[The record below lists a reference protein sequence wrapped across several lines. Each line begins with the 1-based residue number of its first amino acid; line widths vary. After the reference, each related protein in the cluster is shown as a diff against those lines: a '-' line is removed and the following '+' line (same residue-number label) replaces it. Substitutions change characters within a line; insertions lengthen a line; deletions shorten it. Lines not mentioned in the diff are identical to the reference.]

1 MQATE
6 IEIFEEEKIS
16 WLDRP
21 IFSTFTLNWET
32 ILFIG
37 ILLLVVVSRFYDLE
51 PRVMSHDETTHVFFS
66 WRLYRGDGYSHD
78 PMTHGPLQF
87 HLVAL
92 SYFLFGDNDASARV
106 PAVLLSIAAVAF
118 LWNYRRYLGRAG
130 TLAAAFLFLISPYLL
145 YYSRYVRNEALVV
158 LFGVVVLWAILRYL
172 ETGSWRYIYWLT
184 AATILHYTAK
194 ETAFI
199 YTAQALIFLALF
211 FIARVLKTNWTLPEN
226 RARFLIALAAGLI
239 FLTAAGGV
247 FIFGDEVAS
256 LSPTETAL
264 PSIPGQELSVEPST
278 NYLLPIIVLGSLT
291 GLAFLVAAFFLI
303 RGFTLEKIRSERS
316 FDLLILLGTLV
327 LPMLAPIP
335 VHLIGWNPLDY
346 SSEGLLRTGIFLIPM
361 VLIAIAIGLW
371 WNPKLW
377 LVNAAIF
384 YGVFI
389 ILYTTI
395 FTNGTGFFT
404 GLVGSLGYWLEQHG
418 VQRGNQPW
426 YYYIFVQIPVYEF
439 LSALAAILAF
449 YYFGIRR
456 RIQSVVV
463 EVEEITDQ
471 ETMESM
477 DLRQNVTGSRD
488 LAFLLLGFWLIT
500 SILAYSIAGEK
511 MPWLTVHIAFPMA
524 LLAGWGFGHLIESI
538 DWTRFRLTQ
547 GIVLIILLPIFFIS
561 LATTLG
567 YLFRPHLPF
576 QGASLDQLRITTSFM
591 SALIIMVGSG
601 WALARILKTWPFT
614 EFRRVAALTF
624 FVFLALLTIRTAIR
638 ATYINYDYA
647 TEYLVYAHSSH
658 GPKEILAQ
666 IEEISLRTTDGLALE
681 VAYDNQSTYP
691 FWWYLRNYQNQRYF
705 GSNPTRDLRE
715 VPIILSG
722 AENYGKI
729 EPIVGQAYHQFD
741 YIRLWWP
748 NQDYFNLTWDRI
760 SNAISSPEWRSAIF
774 QIWYNRDYTQYGELA
789 GRDMSLPKWEPS
801 SRMRMYIRKDIT
813 AKLWNYG
820 VSPAPDDIIT
830 DPYENKE
837 LQLFADLIFGM
848 GGQEPGYF
856 QRPRGLAVAE
866 DGSIFVADTEN
877 HRIQHLDRAGNS
889 INVWG
894 NFSGH
899 DPTSAPSGTFNEP
912 WSLAIGLDGSI
923 YVADT
928 WNHRIQKFSSQGEFI
943 TMWGYFG
950 QAETPFALWG
960 PRDVVV
966 DADGR
971 VLITDTGNK
980 RVVIFDADGNYLDQF
995 GSAGFAPGQFDEP
1008 VGMAFDNQGR
1018 LFIADTWNQR
1028 IQVFEP
1034 DDSGNFRPL
1043 TSWEVYAWFGSSL
1056 DNKPYLAVDQ
1066 LGRVYTTD
1074 PEGYRV
1080 LVFTS
1085 EGEIINFWGD
1095 YGLGSDGFGLA
1106 GAVTSDPLGGVWV
1119 SDTGNNRIM
1128 HFTLPD
1134 S

>member
-1 MQATE
+1 MQAAE
-6 IEIFEEEKIS
+6 IETLEEERNS

-37 ILLLVVVSRFYDLE
+37 ILLLVIVSRFYDLE

-92 SYFLFGDNDASARV
+92 SYFLFGDNDASARI
-106 PAVLLSIAAVAF
+106 PAVLISIVAVAF
-118 LWNYRRYLGRAG
+118 LWNFRRYLGSAG

-158 LFGVVVLWAILRYL
+158 LFGVVMLWAILRYL

-211 FIARVLKTNWTLPEN
+211 FIARVLKTTWTLPEN
-226 RARFLIALAAGLI
+226 RARFLIALVAGLI

-278 NYLLPIIVLGSLT
+278 NYLLPILVLGSLT
-291 GLAFLVAAFFLI
+291 GLAFLAAAFFLI

-371 WNPKLW
+371 WKPKLW

-439 LSALAAILAF
+439 LSALGAILAF

-463 EVEEITDQ
+463 EVEEIADL

-477 DLRQNVTGSRD
+477 DLHQKVTGSRD

-561 LATTLG
+561 LATILG
-567 YLFRPHLPF
+567 YLFSPHLPF
-576 QGASLDQLRITTSFM
+576 QGTSLDQLRITTSFM

-601 WALARILKTWPFT
+601 WALARILKTWPFA

-760 SNAISSPEWRSAIF
+760 SNAIISPEWRSAVF
-774 QIWYNRDYTQYGELA
+774 QIWYNRDYTQYGELI

-801 SRMRMYIRKDIT
+801 SRMRMYIRKDII

-820 VSPAPDDIIT
+820 VSPSPDDIIT

-837 LQLFADLIFGM
+837 LQLFADLIFGI

-856 QRPRGLAVAE
+856 QRPRGLAVAQ

-877 HRIQHLDRAGNS
+877 HRIQHLDRAGNP
-889 INVWG
+889 IKVWG
-894 NFSGH
+894 SFSGH
-899 DPTSAPSGTFNEP
+899 DSTSAPSGTFNEP
-912 WSLAIGLDGSI
+912 WSLAVGPDGAI

-980 RVVIFDADGNYLDQF
+980 RVVIFDANGNYLDQF
-995 GSAGFAPGQFDEP
+995 GSAGLAPGQFDEP
-1008 VGMAFDNQGR
+1008 VGMAFDDQGR

-1028 IQVFEP
+1028 IQAFEP
-1034 DDSGNFRPL
+1034 DGSGNFRPL

-1080 LVFTS
+1080 LVFTP

-1095 YGLGSDGFGLA
+1095 YGLGSDGLGLA